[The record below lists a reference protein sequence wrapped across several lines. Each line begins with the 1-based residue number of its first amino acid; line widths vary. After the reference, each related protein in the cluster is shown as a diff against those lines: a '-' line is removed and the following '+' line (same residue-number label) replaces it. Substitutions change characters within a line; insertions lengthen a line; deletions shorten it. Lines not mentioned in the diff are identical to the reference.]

1 MKMMMIETLG
11 NLHSNGNGEYSWM
24 ERKPLR
30 NDEISE
36 KNKKKKLW
44 LWVLFGTN
52 DSFEMMIMMLMR
64 ILCSFGEIW

>member
-36 KNKKKKLW
+36 KNKKKK
-44 LWVLFGTN
+44 VMIV
-52 DSFEMMIMMLMR
+52 SF
-64 ILCSFGEIW
+64 IWYK